1 MVLLRHLLLRSLFF
15 HHISTH
21 QERCIALQSL
31 VTSLSKQME
40 ALGEVQAGVDRD
52 KLQSFLQQVR
62 LPPGTSLDELNE
74 QFRVTGLA
82 NPFTELYWREKEFS
96 QLPYVLFL
104 TCVEAAQQS
113 Q

>member
-1 MVLLRHLLLRSLFF
+1 MITANDLKKDKEVRAIMEVS
-15 HHISTH
+15 
-21 QERCIALQSL
+21 A
-31 VTSLSKQME
+31 KQME